1 MFLCIILNY
10 CLLVNLKSVLN
21 IKVSKKSK
29 FVKQILRTVYNG
41 GERIFVQ
48 GKNFIDSSENQQ
60 FYNHRNNIQDVIE
73 NRYVGLRNKIRKL
86 KFEVFGNPDINMA
99 YYRKHKQEY
108 IDDDYLI
115 RIFKINKILDLEEYI
130 NFNQHIY
137 LNQNTNNINNLTL
150 FQNKTLT
157 HSQINN
163 LTLPL
168 TNNYLLVNTSGIREN
183 STSIIVANYNN
194 NSTVK

>member
-1 MFLCIILNY
+1 
-10 CLLVNLKSVLN
+10 
-21 IKVSKKSK
+21 
-29 FVKQILRTVYNG
+29 
-41 GERIFVQ
+41 
-48 GKNFIDSSENQQ
+48 
-60 FYNHRNNIQDVIE
+60 
-73 NRYVGLRNKIRKL
+73 
-86 KFEVFGNPDINMA
+86 MA

-115 RIFKINKILDLEEYI
+115 RIFKINKFLDLEEYI